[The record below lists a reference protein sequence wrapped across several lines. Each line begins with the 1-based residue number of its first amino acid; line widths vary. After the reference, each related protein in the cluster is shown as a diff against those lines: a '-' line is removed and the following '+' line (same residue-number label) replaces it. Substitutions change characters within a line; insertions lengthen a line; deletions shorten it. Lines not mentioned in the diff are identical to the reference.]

1 MSVECYFGPAFARLT
16 MTGPLTPAMVLDMR
30 RQFRT
35 AVEYY
40 RYSLVE
46 IEIDSPGGDAGAL
59 RALSIEMEWLRANG
73 CAIRSTG
80 MMQACSAAAL
90 TLAMGTVGMRSVQ
103 PYTQLLFHN
112 SRATPQGEYPL
123 TAIHAIAA
131 AGQLQRLD
139 AQVVEMVV
147 DHLTRARGG
156 LCGLATV
163 GLNRCQKLQHEAAT
177 GAPEL
182 GSDADTASK
191 FRQKSKPK
199 VATPAWFKPVIAAYQ
214 QVLKSDNSK
223 AFIALLASVFAQ
235 DAQMAHEMGWCLQLI
250 DHVEGSSLMR
260 PEVESEQVQVVE
272 PANSATMRL
281 AA

>member
-1 MSVECYFGPAFARLT
+1 MTVESYFGPAFARLT

-40 RYSLVE
+40 RYNLVE

-59 RALSIEMEWLRANG
+59 RALSIEMEWLRTNG
-73 CAIRSTG
+73 CAIRSTA

-90 TLAMGTVGMRSVQ
+90 TLAMGTVGMRTVQ

-139 AQVVEMVV
+139 AQVVDMVV
-147 DHLTRARGG
+147 NHLTRARGG
-156 LCGLATV
+156 LRGLATV
-163 GLNRCQKLQHEAAT
+163 GLNRCQKLQREVAT
-177 GAPEL
+177 CAPEL
-182 GSDADTASK
+182 GSRANIASK
-191 FRQKSKPK
+191 FRQKTKPK
-199 VATPAWFKPVIAAYQ
+199 MIADAWFKSVVAAYQ
-214 QVLKSDNSK
+214 QVLKCDNSK

-250 DHVEGSSLMR
+250 DHVEGSSVMV
-260 PEVESEQVQVVE
+260 PEVESEQVQDFE
-272 PANSATMRL
+272 PANSAPMRL

>member
-1 MSVECYFGPAFARLT
+1 MTVESYFGPAFARLT
-16 MTGPLTPAMVLDMR
+16 MSGPLTPAMVLEMR

-40 RYSLVE
+40 RYNLVE

-59 RALSIEMEWLRANG
+59 RALSIEMDWLRANG
-73 CAIRSTG
+73 CAIRSTA

-131 AGQLQRLD
+131 AGQLQKLD
-139 AQVVEMVV
+139 SQVVDMVV

-156 LCGLATV
+156 LGGLAAA
-163 GLNRCQKLQHEAAT
+163 GLSRCHKLQQEAAT
-177 GAPEL
+177 ALPEPN
-182 GSDADTASK
+182 SDAGPASK
-191 FRQKSKPK
+191 LKQKTKPK
-199 VATPAWFKPVIAAYQ
+199 VITPTWFKSVVCAYQ

-250 DHVEGSSLMR
+250 DHVEGSTLMR
-260 PEVESEQVQVVE
+260 PEVESEQVQIFE
-272 PANSATMRL
+272 PANSATISL